1 MPQFKYS
8 ANVTIVNAACTQYG
22 YNILFY
28 ADQPQYCLDSWL
40 NSTREVHT

>member
-8 ANVTIVNAACTQYG
+8 ANVTIVNVACTQEC

-28 ADQPQYCLDSWL
+28 ADQPQYCL
-40 NSTREVHT
+40 NN